1 MLCVGDQTKSKKK
14 RKRHD
19 RFKKKYTIAAVPSS
33 NDLPINAAPGSCL
46 LYIVIAVILCILID
60 KNNLPTKIN
69 TTDCPID
76 EETTDPE
83 FLNGYF
89 DARLMHLFNYRDN
102 PSSSEEEEEVEDE
115 NVYVVRIH
123 IMVLHVYLTQE
134 DTYVHC
140 YSCVSLFL
148 SCHVVLSQL
157 SGYQACIL
165 L

>member
-1 MLCVGDQTKSKKK
+1 M
-14 RKRHD
+14 
-19 RFKKKYTIAAVPSS
+19 PSS
-33 NDLPINAAPGSCL
+33 SDLPINATPGSCL
-46 LYIVIAVILCILID
+46 FYIVIAVIFCISID

-69 TTDCPID
+69 LTDGPID

-89 DARLMHLFNYRDN
+89 DARLMHLFNHGDD
-102 PSSSEEEEEVEDE
+102 PSSSEEEEAEDE

-140 YSCVSLFL
+140 YSCISLFL
-148 SCHVVLSQL
+148 SCHIVLSQL